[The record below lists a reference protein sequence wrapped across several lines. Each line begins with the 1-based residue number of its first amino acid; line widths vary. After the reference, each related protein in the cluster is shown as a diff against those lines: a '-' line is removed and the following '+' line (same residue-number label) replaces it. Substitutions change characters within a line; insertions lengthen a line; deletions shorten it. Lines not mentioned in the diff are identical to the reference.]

1 MPLVRP
7 ARHPAAGPD
16 MTSRS
21 ARPEPKRK
29 WFQLALRHL
38 RMAQRLLD
46 SGFPDGAAFRDASG
60 KSGRQ
65 NRIMPYVPIFRSTP
79 ARMTEPAVGAST
91 CASGS
96 HVCNGNS
103 GTLIAKAT
111 KKARNNSISVCGI
124 RTRLPACST
133 RWRSF

>member
-1 MPLVRP
+1 MTPMI
-7 ARHPAAGPD
+7 ASAA
-16 MTSRS
+16 TY
-21 ARPEPKRK
+21 
-29 WFQLALRHL
+29 
-38 RMAQRLLD
+38 
-46 SGFPDGAAFRDASG
+46 GAAFRDASG

-133 RWRSF
+133 RWISTRSNVPVALYSHRMPTSIKIEPAIV